1 MKVYKYSHTISTK
14 CHYQIEKSNIGVSVI
29 VINFR
34 FILIKIIIN
43 KIIRIVTCSPWQ
55 RVNK

>member
-43 KIIRIVTCSPWQ
+43 KIIRIVTCSP
-55 RVNK
+55 